1 MYRSYPGGR
10 EDRTIP
16 VLPDF
21 NRTRDAAIATKLKMH
36 TCDRRGDTDGTR
48 SRRDRSA
55 APPAHT
61 RSHPCNCRAGRE
73 VRGPRL
79 QVQVAQR
86 STVYAAG
93 RIIRGKCSATRQA
106 TPPFFGV
113 HVLMSLIS
121 RTHYN
126 TFSSHASY
134 TQWGG
139 PLWCTEHAYPCSPQ
153 HGRGAAITGSC
164 TARLYS
170 ISSSASPP
178 PPPLALIALRLLRP
192 GRPPP

>member
-134 TQWGG
+134 THHTVGWPQ
-139 PLWCTEHAYPCSPQ
+139 WCTDTRTLPAHCMDGALHSS
-153 HGRGAAITGSC
+153 GR
-164 TARLYS
+164 ARP
-170 ISSSASPP
+170 ASTPFPP
-178 PPPLALIALRLLRP
+178 RHRRRRRP
-192 GRPPP
+192 WL

>member
-1 MYRSYPGGR
+1 MDPGVTMYRSYPGGR

-21 NRTRDAAIATKLKMH
+21 NRTADPRRRHSHKTQNAHVRPPRRHRRHTIAP
-36 TCDRRGDTDGTR
+36 RSFRG
-48 SRRDRSA
+48 
-55 APPAHT
+55 PA
-61 RSHPCNCRAGRE
+61 RPHPCNTAARGEVAGSASGCATLR
-73 VRGPRL
+73 
-79 QVQVAQR
+79 
-86 STVYAAG
+86 

-113 HVLMSLIS
+113 RVLMSLIS

-139 PLWCTEHAYPCSPQ
+139 HC
-153 HGRGAAITGSC
+153 GAPSTR
-164 TARLYS
+164 T
-170 ISSSASPP
+170 
-178 PPPLALIALRLLRP
+178 LAAHSMGGALPSP
-192 GRPPP
+192 GRARPASTPFPPRHRRRRRPWL

>member
-21 NRTRDAAIATKLKMH
+21 NRTADPRRRHSHKTQNAHVRPPRRHRRHTIAP
-36 TCDRRGDTDGTR
+36 RSFRG
-48 SRRDRSA
+48 
-55 APPAHT
+55 PA
-61 RSHPCNCRAGRE
+61 RPHPCNTAARGEVAGSASGCATLR
-73 VRGPRL
+73 
-79 QVQVAQR
+79 
-86 STVYAAG
+86 

-113 HVLMSLIS
+113 RVLMSLIS

-139 PLWCTEHAYPCSPQ
+139 PLWCTEHAHPCSPQ

>member
-21 NRTRDAAIATKLKMH
+21 NRTASVRDAAIATKLKMH

-61 RSHPCNCRAGRE
+61 RSHPCNCRAGG
-73 VRGPRL
+73 RGCRFRL
-79 QVQVAQR
+79 RATLR
-86 STVYAAG
+86 

-113 HVLMSLIS
+113 RVLMSLIS

>member
-1 MYRSYPGGR
+1 MDPGVTMYRSYPGGR

-21 NRTRDAAIATKLKMH
+21 NRTADPRRRHSHKTQNAHVRPPRRHRRHTIAP
-36 TCDRRGDTDGTR
+36 RSFRG
-48 SRRDRSA
+48 
-55 APPAHT
+55 PA
-61 RSHPCNCRAGRE
+61 RPHPVTPLQLGARGG
-73 VRGPRL
+73 GPRL

-86 STVYAAG
+86 
-93 RIIRGKCSATRQA
+93 CQA

-139 PLWCTEHAYPCSPQ
+139 HC
-153 HGRGAAITGSC
+153 GAPSTR
-164 TARLYS
+164 T
-170 ISSSASPP
+170 
-178 PPPLALIALRLLRP
+178 LAAHSMGGALPSP
-192 GRPPP
+192 GRARPASTPFPPRHRRRRRPWL